1 MHCTV
6 DVTVPFLVKE
16 RKFSENKSENKN
28 AWLT

>member
-16 RKFSENKSENKN
+16 RKFSENKKIRTYTFP
-28 AWLT
+28 L